1 MTTDFSKLPND
12 IIVHINSF
20 ISPLTRS
27 YILFVKYGNICDYLK
42 KYLKDKKTLSLLLF
56 HFASHNKCSKIKDGM
71 YTTIPRS
78 PSSVTYKMITLI
90 DNNIV
95 MNGDDVKYLQ
105 RLVYCIETIIKR
117 KYGKSIYTDKFDWI
131 SGFEREFWKKSEW
144 IYPHHYVFTEDEII
158 PKLHINIRRLENEN
172 KKIKELIRLKNEEC

>member
-20 ISPLTRS
+20 LSLESRS
-27 YILFVKYGNICDYLK
+27 YILFVKYGNICDYLN

-56 HFASHNKCSKIKDGM
+56 HFASHSKAKMVGDICKSF
-71 YTTIPRS
+71 PRA

-95 MNGDDVKYLQ
+95 IDGEDIKYLQ

-131 SGFEREFWKKSEW
+131 SGFEREFWKKNEW
-144 IYPHHYVFTEDEII
+144 IYPYHYQFTI
-158 PKLHINIRRLENEN
+158 
-172 KKIKELIRLKNEEC
+172 KKIKE